1 MSKSLANEMSV
12 WEQRSCSQGGLGAC
26 PQQVKKGPLPVLR
39 RSFFEDID
47 INVHTCM
54 KKTTPNDQTIPQINK
69 GKKDETN

>member
-26 PQQVKKGPLPVLR
+26 PQQVKKGLLPVLR

-47 INVHTCM
+47 INVHACM
-54 KKTTPNDQTIPQINK
+54 KKNTTNDQTIPQINQGEK
-69 GKKDETN
+69 NATN